1 MNNILYIEI
10 AIVAAPIFLIVRT
23 LILRGKK
30 LLD

>member
-10 AIVAAPIFLIVRT
+10 AIVVAPIFLIVRT
-23 LILRGKK
+23 LILSGKK